1 MIREVIVVEGKNDT
15 KRLKSFFDVETIE
28 TNGLNLNKKTIE
40 LIRDINDR
48 RGVILFL
55 DPDTPGE
62 KIRKRLNDE
71 ISGLKNA
78 FVIKKEARTSKK
90 VGVEHASKEVLEEA
104 LNNLVTYGEFKDS
117 LSKEEFYELGL
128 AGESDSASRR
138 AKVVKHFHLGE
149 CNGKTLF
156 KRINMLGIGYK
167 DIKEIL

>member
-40 LIRDINDR
+40 LIREINGK

-138 AKVVKHFHLGE
+138 TKVAKHFHLGE

>member
-1 MIREVIVVEGKNDT
+1 MIREVIFVEGKNDT

>member
-40 LIRDINDR
+40 LIREINGK

>member
-40 LIRDINDR
+40 LIREINVK

-128 AGESDSASRR
+128 AGENDSASRR
-138 AKVVKHFHLGE
+138 AKVAKHFHLGE

>member
-15 KRLKSFFDVETIE
+15 KRLKSFFDVDTIE
-28 TNGLNLNKKTIE
+28 TNGLNLNRKTID
-40 LIRDINDR
+40 LIRELNDK

-62 KIRKRLNDE
+62 KIRNRLNSE
-71 ISGLKNA
+71 IKGLKNA
-78 FVIKKEARTSKK
+78 FVIKKDARTSKK

-104 LNNLVTYGEFKDS
+104 LNNLVTYGELKDS
-117 LSKEEFYELGL
+117 LNKEEFYELGL
-128 AGESDSASRR
+128 AGQSDSVNRR
-138 AKVVKHFHLGE
+138 AKVAAHFHLGE

>member
-40 LIRDINDR
+40 LIREINDR

-138 AKVVKHFHLGE
+138 TKVAKHFHLGE

>member
-40 LIRDINDR
+40 LIREINGK
-48 RGVILFL
+48 RGVILFM

-128 AGESDSASRR
+128 AGESDSASKRT
-138 AKVVKHFHLGE
+138 KVAKHFHLGE

>member
-40 LIRDINDR
+40 LIREINGK

-104 LNNLVTYGEFKDS
+104 VNNLVTYGEFKDS

-128 AGESDSASRR
+128 AGESDSASKRT
-138 AKVVKHFHLGE
+138 KVAKHFHLGE

>member
-40 LIRDINDR
+40 LIREINGK

-128 AGESDSASRR
+128 AGESDSASKRT
-138 AKVVKHFHLGE
+138 KVAKHFHLGE

>member
-40 LIRDINDR
+40 LIREINGK

-128 AGESDSASRR
+128 AGESDSASKRTKV
-138 AKVVKHFHLGE
+138 AKQFHLGE